1 MSTENLEAAR
11 RGFEALDRGG
21 VEKFLEFIDPQ
32 FEMTTPAD
40 MTVEPAT
47 YKGHEGMRRYFESF
61 YEIMDEVRF
70 EPQEFIDAGDRVVVP
85 AQLVARGR
93 DTGIEAVQQLTMVW
107 TLREGKAIGCETY
120 ATKGEALEA
129 VGPASPDSAGAASP
143 DSRNLR

>member
-11 RGFEALDRGG
+11 RGFESLDRGG
-21 VEKFLEFIDPQ
+21 VEAFLEFIDPQ

-47 YKGHEGMRRYFESF
+47 YRGHEGMRHYFESF

-85 AQLVARGR
+85 ARLVARGR

-107 TLREGKAIGCETY
+107 TLRDGKAIGCETY
-120 ATKGEALEA
+120 ATKDEAL
-129 VGPASPDSAGAASP
+129 AAAAP
-143 DSRNLR
+143 ESRNLR

>member
-21 VEKFLEFIDPQ
+21 VETFLEFIDPQ

-47 YKGHEGMRRYFESF
+47 YKGHDGMRRYFESF

-70 EPQEFIDAGDRVVVP
+70 EPQEFIDAGDRVIVP
-85 AQLVARGR
+85 ARLVARGR

>member
-1 MSTENLEAAR
+1 MSKENLEAAR

-21 VEKFLEFIDPQ
+21 VEEFLDFINPE

-47 YKGHEGMRRYFESF
+47 YRGHDGMRRYFESF

-70 EPQEFIDAGDRVVVP
+70 EPQEFIDADDRVVVP
-85 AQLVARGR
+85 ARLVARGR
-93 DTGIEAVQQLTMVW
+93 DTGIEAVQLLTMVW

-120 ATKGEALEA
+120 ATKEEALEA
-129 VGPASPDSAGAASP
+129 VGAASTGSEGAAAP